1 MGRVEQL
8 SDTSVIDVRNLKTK
22 KDGRDRKV
30 YGNFSFNVPI
40 DDSYTIQVELFTK
53 QGGEYRKTPFK
64 MFEIGYCTLTEND
77 TFFYKE
83 LSEVSDLV
91 FPAPCPFAKVAI
103 GS

>member
-8 SDTSVIDVRNLKTK
+8 SDTSIIDVKGLKTK

-40 DDSYTIQVELFTK
+40 DNTFLIGVELFVK

-64 MFEIGYCTLTEND
+64 LFDTGYCDFTSGD
-77 TFFYKE
+77 TFFYEE
-83 LSEVSDLV
+83 LCEVSDLT
-91 FPAPCPFAKVAI
+91 FPAPCPFEKVI
-103 GS
+103 